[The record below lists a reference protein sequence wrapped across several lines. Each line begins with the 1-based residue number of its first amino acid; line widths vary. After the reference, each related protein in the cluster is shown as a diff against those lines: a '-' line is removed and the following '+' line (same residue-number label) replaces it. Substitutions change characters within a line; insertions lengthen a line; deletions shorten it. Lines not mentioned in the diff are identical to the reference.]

1 MKKIFFFTLLSFC
14 FNWNTTAQD
23 QPNIVFVMADDL
35 TYFDVGA
42 YGSKEA
48 KTPNI
53 DALAEDGLKF
63 NKFFQAAPMCS
74 PTRHNLMTG
83 IYPVRSGAYPN
94 HTFVEEGTKSI
105 VQHLRPLG
113 YRLALSGK
121 RHLSP
126 KSVFDFEYLGKGK
139 NPDFALVDEFMKDAT
154 EKQEPFCLF
163 LTSNE
168 PHVPWNKG
176 NPDMYDPAT
185 VDLPPYFVD
194 TRETREA
201 FASYLAEINYLD
213 QQVEEALALLDKHG
227 IADNTIFIFT
237 SEQGNSFPFAK
248 YTNYDAGL
256 QTAFIVRWPGVITKG
271 RTTDAL
277 ADYTDV
283 VPTFIDIAGGDIPS
297 GLDGKSFLDVLK
309 GKSTEHKDYSFG
321 IQTTRGIFQG
331 SEHFGIRSVTD
342 GRYRYIMNLSP
353 EAEFVNLPTSPK
365 KARDWWKSWEEAAK
379 TDPLAKERVR
389 AYRQRPAFELFDSK
403 ADPYSLCNL
412 AGKPEYKEIESRLKK
427 ELLAWMEYCGD
438 EGHKTEMEA
447 KEHQK
452 MHQDD

>member
-1 MKKIFFFTLLSFC
+1 MKRNILLSILSLC
-14 FNWNTTAQD
+14 FFYTTLAQD

-42 YGSKEA
+42 YGSKDA
-48 KTPNI
+48 ITPNI
-53 DALAEDGLKF
+53 DALAEEGLKF
-63 NKFFQAAPMCS
+63 NKFYQAVPMCS

-113 YRLALSGK
+113 YRVALSGK

-139 NPDFALVDEFMKDAT
+139 NPDFSLVDGFIKDAS

-168 PHVPWNKG
+168 PHTPWNKG
-176 NPDMYDPAT
+176 NPEMFDPET

-194 TRETREA
+194 TEETREA
-201 FASYLAEINYLD
+201 FVNYLAEINYLD
-213 QQVEEALALLDKHG
+213 QQVEEALDLLDKYG

-248 YTNYDAGL
+248 YTNYNSGL
-256 QTAFIVRWPGVITKG
+256 QTAFIVRWPGVISEG
-271 RTTDAL
+271 RTTDAV

-283 VPTFIDIAGGDIPS
+283 VPTFIDIAGGEIPA
-297 GLDGKSFLDVLK
+297 GLDGQSFLKVLK
-309 GKSTEHKDYSFG
+309 GESKEHKDYSFG
-321 IQTTRGIFQG
+321 MQTTRGIFQG
-331 SEHFGIRSVTD
+331 SEYFGIRSVTD
-342 GRYRYIMNLSP
+342 GRYRYIMNLTP

-365 KARDWWKSWEEAAK
+365 KAADWWKSWEEAAK
-379 TDPLAKERVR
+379 TDPLAKARVR
-389 AYRQRPAFELFDSK
+389 AYRKRPAFELFDSK
-403 ADPYSLCNL
+403 ADLYSMNNL
-412 AGKPEYKEIESRLKK
+412 AGKPEYKEIEQRLKE
-427 ELLAWMEYCGD
+427 ELIAWMEYCGD
-438 EGHKTEMEA
+438 EGNKTELEA
-447 KEHQK
+447 KEHQR
-452 MHQDD
+452 MNQ